1 MKPILILI
9 FFFTSVNL
17 TFCQSQMELALE
29 AEEQY
34 RKADQKLNSVYQKIL
49 RDYSEDKEFIE
60 NLRISEKIWIQFRD
74 AEMLMK
80 YPENSYIREVSV
92 FNLCYLGYLT
102 KLTLQRVNT
111 LQQWVDGH
119 PEGEVCGGSVHVRE

>member
-9 FFFTSVNL
+9 FFFTSINL

-34 RKADQKLNSVYQKIL
+34 KKADEKLNSVYQRIL

-80 YPENSYIREVSV
+80 YPENS
-92 FNLCYLGYLT
+92 
-102 KLTLQRVNT
+102 
-111 LQQWVDGH
+111 
-119 PEGEVCGGSVHVRE
+119 